1 MALYARA
8 MLTAEAAARRA
19 IYAEMQ
25 ALLREEVPAILPAGR
40 NNVLIKR
47 STVQNLKNH
56 PQHWS
61 IRWDEVWR
69 SA

>member
-1 MALYARA
+1 
-8 MLTAEAAARRA
+8 
-19 IYAEMQ
+19 MQ
-25 ALLREEVPAILPAGR
+25 AILREEAPAILPAGR

-47 STVQNLKNH
+47 NTVHNLRNH

-61 IRWDEVWR
+61 IRWDDVYR

>member
-1 MALYARA
+1 MELYRRA
-8 MLTAEAAARRA
+8 MVTADAAARRA

-25 ALLREEVPAILPAGR
+25 AILREEVPAILPAGR
-40 NNVLIKR
+40 NNVLVKR
-47 STVQNLKNH
+47 STVHNLRNH

-61 IRWDEVWR
+61 IRWDDVWR